1 MPLAVFVLGL
11 LAAWIDIDSFFRSKR
26 VSYVAWRAPS
36 FRGFVLFN
44 GAMSAAIL
52 VWSLSARQTVPLT
65 ALSRYSHYLG
75 GWSS

>member
-52 VWSLSARQTVPLT
+52 VWSLEPGRQ
-65 ALSRYSHYLG
+65 SH
-75 GWSS
+75 